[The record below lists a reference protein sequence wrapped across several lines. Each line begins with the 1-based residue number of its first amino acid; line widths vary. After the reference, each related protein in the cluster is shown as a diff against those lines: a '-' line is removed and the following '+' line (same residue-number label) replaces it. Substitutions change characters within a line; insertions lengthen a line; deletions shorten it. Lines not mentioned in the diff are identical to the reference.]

1 LASPDAATLTL
12 NIYPV
17 DGPRVWPYF
26 APFHY
31 MSERFNGHRSWIVV
45 TEDGEP
51 VAFTS
56 IIRFPHGHITN
67 GWRGHRTVVLPDFQ
81 GLGIGG
87 RLSDWTGEY
96 VINHMPDEDGNPGRY
111 FSRTVHPR
119 FGAYRNASPLW
130 KPTSSNEKVGSA
142 PNQGISS
149 TALMRL
155 SFSHEYVGSGPAR
168 VDPKASARVTS
179 RTRTRSRAKDVEN
192 TRDREPQGQANART
206 DAASRLRLRP
216 YQRVGAAFL
225 ATAGSALLGDDMGVG
240 KTAETI
246 RALQLLCPDHRRGDH
261 MAFQCRVFPVLV
273 VCPSTVKHAW
283 SLELAKW
290 APGLSVAVAGSGT
303 AAVRKAV
310 AGDADVTVVNYEALA
325 RTSRL
330 AAYGSIRLTD
340 EEKTPKELNGRYR
353 TVIAD
358 EAHRIKDPK
367 AKQTRALWAI
377 GDDAEH
383 RFALTGTPVANSPDD
398 LWSIMRFVAPDEY
411 AGKTRWVER
420 YVDTVPNFWSGFADP
435 VGFKAETR
443 DEFDR
448 IFLPRFL
455 RRPKEA
461 VLPELPPKTYMRR
474 DVDMGAKQAK
484 AYRQLRDSLIA
495 GLDSGAIL
503 ADNQLTQM
511 VRLRQLACAYG
522 EATPD
527 GGMRLTEPSSKLDA
541 LEDVLTELGDRQ
553 VVVFAASRQ
562 LIELAHARIL
572 ATRSAMTL
580 TGSTPDDERALNID
594 GFQRGAY
601 QVLLCTIAA
610 GGVGITLTAAD
621 TAVFLER
628 SWSMVDNAQ
637 AEDRI
642 HRVGQE
648 RPVTI
653 VDLVA
658 TDTVEDRVLEA
669 LADKQ
674 ARLQDLV
681 KDQDTVRRWLK

>member
-1 LASPDAATLTL
+1 LDSLELPVEAERATLTL

-17 DGPRVWPYF
+17 DGPKVWPYF
-26 APFHY
+26 APYHY
-31 MSERFNGHRSWIVV
+31 MSENFNGHRSWIVV

-67 GWRGHRTVVLPDFQ
+67 GWRGHRTVVMPDFQ

-96 VINHMPDEDGNPGRY
+96 VINHMPDADGNPGRY

-130 KPTSSNEKVGSA
+130 KPTSSNEKVGSK

-149 TALMRL
+149 TALMRM
-155 SFSHEYVGSGPAR
+155 SFSHEYVGNEEPR
-168 VDPKASARVTS
+168 VDAKTGRTRKGSTS
-179 RTRTRSRAKDVEN
+179 RTNSRPRRASDKPR
-192 TRDREPQGQANART
+192 RDREAQGQASART
-206 DAASRLRLRP
+206 DAAPRLRLRP

-225 ATAGSALLGDDMGVG
+225 VTAGSALLGDDMGVG

-246 RALQLLCPDHRRGDH
+246 RALQLMGRDALP
-261 MAFQCRVFPVLV
+261 ALV
-273 VCPSTVKHAW
+273 VCPSTVKHSWAIE
-283 SLELAKW
+283 LEKW
-290 APGLSVAVAGSGT
+290 APELRVAVAGSGT
-303 AAVRKAV
+303 AAVRRAV
-310 AGDADVTVVNYEALA
+310 AEDADVTVVNYEALS

-383 RFALTGTPVANSPDD
+383 RFALTGTPVANSPED
-398 LWSIMRFVAPDEY
+398 LWSVMRFVAPDEY

-435 VGFKAETR
+435 VGFKADTR
-443 DEFDR
+443 EEFDR

-484 AYRQLRDSLIA
+484 AYRELRDNLIA

-527 GGMRLTEPSSKLDA
+527 GNMRLAEPSSKLDA

-562 LIELAHARIL
+562 LIELAHARVL
-572 ATRSAMTL
+572 PTHSAMTL
-580 TGSTPDDERALNID
+580 TGSTPDDERARNID
-594 GFQRGAY
+594 GFQNGTY
-601 QVLLCTIAA
+601 QVLLCTIGA

-642 HRVGQE
+642 HRVGQD

-658 TDTVEDRVLEA
+658 TGTVEDRVLEA

-674 ARLQDLV
+674 QRLQDLV
-681 KDQDTVRRWLK
+681 KDKDTVRRWLK